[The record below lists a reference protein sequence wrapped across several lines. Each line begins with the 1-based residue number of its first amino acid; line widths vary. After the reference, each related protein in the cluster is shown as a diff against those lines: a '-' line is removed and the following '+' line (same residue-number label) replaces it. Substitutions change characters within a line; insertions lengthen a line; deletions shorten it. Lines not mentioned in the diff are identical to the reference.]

1 MSLSFWTPRPFHS
14 LSSTHP
20 SSSSGFSSLFRMLD
34 DFEKYAQSHVGALGS
49 ATDSTSLGSFAPKF
63 DVTEREKEY
72 SLQGELPGVPTENVE
87 IEFTDP
93 QTLVV
98 RGHAERKHTE
108 GDPSLVSRVKGSE
121 ESKKFENGE
130 SKSKMKPSSKDSSK
144 KEEGSSSERKEESSG
159 DAKYW
164 LSERSYGEFS
174 RVFSFPSSVDQSK
187 VTAKFN
193 NGILDIKVPKM
204 EKQGGRKIT
213 VT

>member
-1 MSLSFWTPRPFHS
+1 
-14 LSSTHP
+14 
-20 SSSSGFSSLFRMLD
+20 MLD
-34 DFEKYAQSHVGALGS
+34 DFEKYAQSHVGSLGS
-49 ATDSTSLGSFAPKF
+49 AADSTSLGSFAPKF

-72 SLQGELPGVPTENVE
+72 DLQGELPGVPNENVE

-98 RGHAERKHTE
+98 RGHAERKRTE
-108 GDPSLVSRVKGSE
+108 GDPSIGARIMGSE
-121 ESKKFENGE
+121 ESKKIESGE
-130 SKSKMKPSSKDSSK
+130 SKSKMKSSSKESSK
-144 KEEGSSSERKEESSG
+144 KDESSSGEKKEESGG
-159 DAKYW
+159 DTKYW

-174 RVFSFPSSVDQSK
+174 RVFNFPSGVDQSK

-213 VT
+213 VS